1 MVKHRRAQPTDG
13 MSVPQRHG
21 GTIRGRLAR
30 ILALPL
36 VAVLVLLAVVA
47 ANEVGGYQTAR
58 ATTGSVK
65 LSLAV
70 QDLVTELQL
79 ERGLNSGL
87 LGGNES
93 FRAEIE
99 PERKVVEAQR
109 VAVDRVA
116 GEGAEGA
123 TAVRAALRQLDGLTA
138 VRAQVDAGKAKRADN
153 FQYYTDKIGV
163 FNAVDFG
170 LGRSTDRTLRDGVA
184 ALAALNDM
192 QEQTSKERA
201 FLNGVFS
208 AGGFT
213 GDEYVQFAGINAAQ
227 QVALAEFRANATAA
241 QRARQDAVL
250 NTGAASESA
259 YFEQLANT
267 AADRRLLQVN
277 PQSWWS
283 ALTTV
288 IGGTRKVQQ
297 AVGAD
302 IQTRATQLQRNATLR
317 LSVLG
322 GLVLL
327 CMAGALALVIAAVRS
342 ITGPLAE
349 LAAEADSLAS
359 QRLPEAVAR
368 LQGESADDSQP
379 PPDPVQVPARASSE
393 IRSVAVALD
402 RVQATAFALATEQAV
417 LRRNT
422 TESLANLGRRNQNLL
437 RRQLGFI
444 TTLENEENDP
454 SGLANLFELDHLAT
468 RMRRNAESLLVLVG
482 ESSPRPWSAPLP
494 VADVI
499 RAAISEVE
507 EYRRVSMR
515 RIDDA
520 FIAGNYVTGLAHMVA
535 ELVENG
541 LAFSPP
547 DVDVEIQG
555 RQLGGQ
561 YLIAIIDQGVGMGDE
576 ELARANA
583 RLRGEESFL
592 LAPTRFL
599 GHYVV
604 GQLAQQMSADVQM
617 APSPVTGVTAR
628 VMLPASVLATPSAIN
643 PSEVR
648 TPESGAAEA
657 VRDEIP
663 APASAP
669 IPAEIIGQTEIVS
682 QPVGLSASVP
692 SPRAIGVRPAPVV
705 EYITLPG
712 SEGPGAIGTGVFE
725 PIAPVRMDRGTA
737 SGVASVGSAF
747 GFDGARSGSA
757 PAGASEMPPG
767 TRFGAAGGGPGGTAG
782 SGPGGSGPGNSTPG
796 SGGAPERTA
805 NGLIKRPPRSRSGAT
820 STGHATAVSASTD
833 RTERPPVAD
842 ESPDAMRSRLSA
854 LRAGVYRGETDR
866 ESGEGQPGG
875 QLAGDGKYGTGEGD
889 A

>member
-1 MVKHRRAQPTDG
+1 
-13 MSVPQRHG
+13 
-21 GTIRGRLAR
+21 
-30 ILALPL
+30 
-36 VAVLVLLAVVA
+36 
-47 ANEVGGYQTAR
+47 
-58 ATTGSVK
+58 
-65 LSLAV
+65 
-70 QDLVTELQL
+70 
-79 ERGLNSGL
+79 
-87 LGGNES
+87 
-93 FRAEIE
+93 
-99 PERKVVEAQR
+99 
-109 VAVDRVA
+109 
-116 GEGAEGA
+116 
-123 TAVRAALRQLDGLTA
+123 
-138 VRAQVDAGKAKRADN
+138 
-153 FQYYTDKIGV
+153 
-163 FNAVDFG
+163 
-170 LGRSTDRTLRDGVA
+170 
-184 ALAALNDM
+184 
-192 QEQTSKERA
+192 
-201 FLNGVFS
+201 
-208 AGGFT
+208 
-213 GDEYVQFAGINAAQ
+213 
-227 QVALAEFRANATAA
+227 
-241 QRARQDAVL
+241 
-250 NTGAASESA
+250 
-259 YFEQLANT
+259 
-267 AADRRLLQVN
+267 
-277 PQSWWS
+277 
-283 ALTTV
+283 
-288 IGGTRKVQQ
+288 
-297 AVGAD
+297 
-302 IQTRATQLQRNATLR
+302 
-317 LSVLG
+317 
-322 GLVLL
+322 
-327 CMAGALALVIAAVRS
+327 
-342 ITGPLAE
+342 
-349 LAAEADSLAS
+349 
-359 QRLPEAVAR
+359 
-368 LQGESADDSQP
+368 
-379 PPDPVQVPARASSE
+379 
-393 IRSVAVALD
+393 
-402 RVQATAFALATEQAV
+402 VQATAFALATEQAV

-561 YLIAIIDQGVGMGDE
+561 YLIAIIDQGVGMSDE

-643 PSEVR
+643 PSEIR
-648 TPESGAAEA
+648 TPESGATEA
-657 VRDEIP
+657 IRDEIP
-663 APASAP
+663 APVSAP

-705 EYITLPG
+705 EYITLPD

-725 PIAPVRMDRGTA
+725 PIAPVRMDNGAGASEFGRSGLDGATAGGMGRNGHGGETLAGSGPAGTGTAGGGTA

-747 GFDGARSGSA
+747 GFDATRSGSA
-757 PAGASEMPPG
+757 PVGASEMPPG

-782 SGPGGSGPGNSTPG
+782 SGPGGSGPGNSAPG
-796 SGGAPERTA
+796 FGGAPERTA

-820 STGHATAVSASTD
+820 STGRATAVSAATD
-833 RTERPPVAD
+833 GAERAPVAD

-866 ESGEGQPGG
+866 ESGGGQPGG
-875 QLAGDGKYGTGEGD
+875 QFAGDANYGTGEGD